1 MMRVFRPVL
10 KAQLKKLGFFLI
22 IYIERMIEKT
32 VNMRRREKK
41 RERILK
47 GEKE

>member
-1 MMRVFRPVL
+1 L
-10 KAQLKKLGFFLI
+10 

-32 VNMRRREKK
+32 IKMRRREKK

>member
-1 MMRVFRPVL
+1 
-10 KAQLKKLGFFLI
+10 
-22 IYIERMIEKT
+22 MIEKT
-32 VNMRRREKK
+32 IKMRRREKK